1 MIPDRSLLNPTIIEP
16 WLRQYQVLPGR
27 THPTMNGIA
36 HGGYLLHAVR
46 VFDDPGISSA
56 RAAGLGQEARAKK
69 RKRV

>member
-1 MIPDRSLLNPTIIEP
+1 
-16 WLRQYQVLPGR
+16 
-27 THPTMNGIA
+27 
-36 HGGYLLHAVR
+36 